1 MAYMP
6 IFYLCHLR
14 HANAARERQKD
25 CDETANCC
33 FFGAPCCPLRV
44 LLHVNEGCKRVYW
57 QGDRMPYAAVGI
69 MLTVIGYIIRNLWGV
84 EDESAGYVRGS
95 FEVYN

>member
-1 MAYMP
+1 MLPESGRRTAMRQP
-6 IFYLCHLR
+6 I
-14 HANAARERQKD
+14 AVSSVP
-25 CDETANCC
+25 
-33 FFGAPCCPLRV
+33 PCCPLRV

-57 QGDRMPYAAVGI
+57 QGDRMPDAAAGI

-95 FEVYN
+95 FWGI